1 MKATIKDGS
10 IQISLHELTDC
21 MNDEDRAVLF
31 QFAVYQEK
39 LLQAVVETVAE
50 GSAFNADWSIGGL
63 PQKLRE
69 QLLPLLPTAVTELV
83 RGLKNDIARLEKR
96 QEFVQSALWKL
107 QRAWPATV
115 PPMPEGHESYDYKPL
130 TPAEAEA
137 FLNRELGGV
146 WHDIKAAHTGDVVS

>member
-1 MKATIKDGS
+1 MKATLNGNC
-10 IQISLHELTDC
+10 IQIDLHELAES
-21 MNDEDRAVLF
+21 MSDEDRAVLF

-39 LLQAVVETVAE
+39 LLQAVVETVVD

-69 QLLPLLPTAVTELV
+69 RLLPLLPTAVSELV
-83 RGLKNDIARLEKR
+83 RGLKNDIRRLEKR

-107 QRAWPATV
+107 RRAWPATV
-115 PPMPEGHESYDYKPL
+115 PPMPEGHDHYDYKPL
-130 TPAEAEA
+130 TPAEAEE
-137 FLNRELGGV
+137 FLNRELGDV